1 MIWLRDV
8 PTIVSI
14 PRLENIFQGAH
25 IAKINYWKL

>member
-14 PRLENIFQGAH
+14 PRLDHIFGGAH